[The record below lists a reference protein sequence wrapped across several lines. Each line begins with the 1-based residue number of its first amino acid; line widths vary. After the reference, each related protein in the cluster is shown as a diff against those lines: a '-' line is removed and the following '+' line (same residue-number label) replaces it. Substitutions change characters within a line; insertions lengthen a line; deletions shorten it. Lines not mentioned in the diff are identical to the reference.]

1 MWPGDAHDS
10 PDSPDQQSATY
21 VISVVASL
29 TGLHPQT
36 LRQYDRLEIVSPD
49 RASGGGRR
57 YSQQHLDQLHR
68 VQELTAEGVNLEGV
82 RRILA
87 LEQQVR
93 ELLQQLGHSPTS
105 AWPTGEEQAHPY
117 LPVPYTTTGTALVVW
132 RRRHGAR

>member
-1 MWPGDAHDS
+1 MWSGDSQEQH
-10 PDSPDQQSATY
+10 PTTY

-36 LRQYDRLEIVSPD
+36 LRQYDRLEIVSPG

-57 YSQQHLDQLHR
+57 YSLEHVQQLHR
-68 VQELTAEGVNLEGV
+68 VRELTTEGVNLEGV

-87 LEQQVR
+87 LEQQVEQLLR
-93 ELLQQLGHSPTS
+93 ELAAARQQGHP
-105 AWPTGEEQAHPY
+105 H

-132 RRRHGAR
+132 RRSGS